1 MVTTATFLP
10 SLWEE
15 IATFLLERRVVGEDK
30 VQFSLAARIT
40 LSLEEDNEERI
51 SGEITAKGGDVE
63 GGSVPRRRSREG
75 GEDPWIGNSP
85 I

>member
-1 MVTTATFLP
+1 MD
-10 SLWEE
+10 
-15 IATFLLERRVVGEDK
+15 GEDK

-63 GGSVPRRRSREG
+63 GGSVPRRRSRERG
-75 GEDPWIGNSP
+75 RPLDWEFAHLMQLHIFAVYFEGK
-85 I
+85 

>member
-1 MVTTATFLP
+1 MD
-10 SLWEE
+10 
-15 IATFLLERRVVGEDK
+15 GEDK

-63 GGSVPRRRSREG
+63 GGSVPRRRDREREG
-75 GEDPWIGNSP
+75 KTLGLGIRPSNTTTYFCSVF
-85 I
+85 